1 MAHQR
6 EFSSPNEQFA
16 IPEENYW
23 AQDNVATS
31 DPQLV
36 YKSGKNEF
44 YNHNFVNKIAFKT
57 IFIKSLS

>member
-36 YKSGKNEF
+36 YKSGKNES
-44 YNHNFVNKIAFKT
+44 YNLNFVNEID
-57 IFIKSLS
+57 L